1 MTLAPGPIKKQ
12 MYPTFWKALG
22 PLVPLVGWSTRIEDL
37 KVCPL
42 YLPNRTV
49 YLYCLLWLHV
59 ACGLELVLW
68 LFCIP
73 SWPWA
78 ESVPFAAAHP
88 ELKKGSHHST
98 NEHSPWKG
106 FMIHTPA
113 VLQAGIPH
121 FAKGKSMGNRIL
133 IHQSIRLQRFVFCIL
148 MIEFIC
154 QVDFP
159 FQKVENS
166 TEVRIAPSTQNLGEY
181 MDYPLPIIRWSTR
194 GFSKFAPV
202 TCCACARHCGCR
214 RKKGWRWRK
223 GHRLLF
229 WEGKRWVA

>member
-1 MTLAPGPIKKQ
+1 MSFVFTQPHSLPVLLVVTACCLWVGTRPVTLL
-12 MYPTFWKALG
+12 YPQLAL
-22 PLVPLVGWSTRIEDL
+22 SRI
-37 KVCPL
+37 
-42 YLPNRTV
+42 
-49 YLYCLLWLHV
+49 
-59 ACGLELVLW
+59 
-68 LFCIP
+68 
-73 SWPWA
+73 S
-78 ESVPFAAAHP
+78 PFRGSSP
-88 ELKKGSHHST
+88 RIKKGSHHST

-148 MIEFIC
+148 MIEFLC

-229 WEGKRWVA
+229 